1 MLTRSILHPAL
12 PIDPFLLSLDDD
24 YCRRV
29 FLAATEGREPG
40 KSTPRFAPAQERAYQ
55 AWIGEL
61 FMVAAEDGWETCNT
75 PADFD
80 ARERSAAP
88 IADADSAFAAV
99 PASDDEWAAHIL
111 DTTFSAAAWLAAA
124 SA

>member
-29 FLAATEGREPG
+29 FLTATEGREPG
-40 KSTPRFAPAQERAYQ
+40 KFTPRFTAPQERAYQ

-61 FMVAAEDGWETCNT
+61 FEVAAEDGWETVNT

-80 ARERSAAP
+80 ARERSAP
-88 IADADSAFAAV
+88 IADADAAFAAT
-99 PASDDEWAAHIL
+99 PATDDEWAAHIL
-111 DTTFSAAAWLAAA
+111 DTTFSAAAWHA
-124 SA
+124 SATA